1 MRLNI
6 NVRFEPIPFDTPPNI
21 IIVFYVYEF
30 DKVKC
35 DRFAGRVEARREERE
50 ASGIHWH
57 VWITNPMKIQNIV
70 TCDCIYFIIS

>member
-1 MRLNI
+1 MNI
-6 NVRFEPIPFDTPPNI
+6 NVRLEPIPLDAPPNM

-50 ASGIHWH
+50 ASGIHWY
-57 VWITNPMKIQNIV
+57 VCITNNTKMKISFI
-70 TCDCIYFIIS
+70 CDCIYFI